1 MKSLRSVV
9 VVGGG
14 AAGVAAAE
22 TLRREGHEGPL
33 VLLGDEPA
41 LPYDRPPLSKQV
53 LTGAWEPER
62 TVLRD
67 EEHYAGLDVR
77 LVRGRAAGLD
87 VEGGLVRVEGAA
99 DLPFDGLV
107 IATGLRPRRLPQ
119 GRDLAGVHV
128 LRDRPEA
135 LDLRAALEAGRRAV
149 VVGAGF
155 LGLEVAASARAMG
168 LEVTV
173 ADPLPVPMMR
183 QVGPRVGAAV
193 AGLHRARGVDL
204 RTGAGVKEMAGED
217 GRVTA
222 VTLSDGTTVPADVV
236 LVAVGAVPAVEW
248 LRGSGLPLGDG
259 VECDEHC
266 RAAPGIYGA
275 GDVASW
281 INPRYGRRMRL
292 EHRMNATDQ
301 GTAAAHNLLHGD
313 ARPFAPLPYF
323 WSDQYDVKIQAHG
336 VFPEESDVTI
346 EEGSVEDGRFV
357 ALYRSGGEL
366 TGVLGWNLPARVL
379 PYRKRLLE
387 QWSPR

>member
-1 MKSLRSVV
+1 MRSLRSVV
-9 VVGGG
+9 VAGAG

-22 TLRREGHEGPL
+22 TLRREGYEGSL

-53 LTGAWEPER
+53 LTGAWEPDR

-67 EEHYAGLDVR
+67 ADHYAGLDVR
-77 LVRGRAAGLD
+77 LVRGRATGLD
-87 VEGGLVRVEGAA
+87 AERGLVRVEGSA

-107 IATGLRPRRLPQ
+107 IATGLRPRRLPEC
-119 GRDLAGVHV
+119 GGLAGVHV
-128 LRDRPEA
+128 LRDRPDA
-135 LDLRAALEAGRRAV
+135 LELRAALRDALRDGRRAL

-155 LGLEVAASARAMG
+155 LGLEVAASARGMG

-193 AGLHRARGVDL
+193 AALHRDRGVDL
-204 RTGAGVKEMAGED
+204 RMGAGVKEVTAEG
-217 GRVTA
+217 GRVAA
-222 VTLSDGTTVPADVV
+222 VTLSDGTTVRAGVV
-236 LVAVGAVPAVEW
+236 LVAVGAEPAVGW

-266 RAAPGIYGA
+266 RAAPGIYAA

-281 INPRYGRRMRL
+281 LNPRYGRRMRV
-292 EHRMNATDQ
+292 EHRTNATDQ
-301 GTAAAHNLLHGD
+301 GAAAAHNLLHGD

-336 VFPEESDVTI
+336 VFPEGSDVTI
-346 EEGSVEDGRFV
+346 EEGAVEDGRFV
-357 ALYRSGGEL
+357 ALYRSGGVL
-366 TGVLGWNLPARVL
+366 TGVLGWNLPARVM

-387 QWSPR
+387 Q

>member
-1 MKSLRSVV
+1 MRSPRSVV
-9 VVGGG
+9 VAGAG

-22 TLRREGHEGPL
+22 TLRREGYAGSL
-33 VLLGDEPA
+33 VLLGAEPA

-53 LTGAWEPER
+53 LTGAWEPGR

-67 EEHYAGLDVR
+67 ADHYAGLDVR

-87 VEGGLVRVEGAA
+87 VGRALVRVEGAP
-99 DLPFDGLV
+99 DLPFDALV
-107 IATGLRPRRLPQ
+107 IATGLRPRRLPE

-128 LRDRPEA
+128 LRDRPDA
-135 LDLRAALEAGRRAV
+135 LALRADLETARAAGLRAV

-155 LGLEVAASARAMG
+155 LGLEVAASARSMG

-193 AGLHRARGVDL
+193 AALHRDRGVDL
-204 RTGAGVKEMAGED
+204 RMGAGVQEMVAAD

-222 VTLSDGTTVPADVV
+222 VTLSDGTTVPAGVV
-236 LVAVGAVPAVEW
+236 LVAVGAEPAVEW
-248 LRGSGLPLGDG
+248 LRGSGVPLGDG

-266 RAAPGIYGA
+266 RAAPGIYAA

-281 INPRYGRRMRL
+281 LNPRYGRRMRL

-301 GTAAAHNLLHGD
+301 GAAAAHNLLHGD
-313 ARPFAPLPYF
+313 VRPFAPLPYF

-387 QWSPR
+387 R

>member
-1 MKSLRSVV
+1 MRSLRSVV
-9 VVGGG
+9 VAGAG
-14 AAGVAAAE
+14 AAGVAAVE
-22 TLRREGHEGPL
+22 TLRREGYEGPL

-53 LTGAWEPER
+53 LTGAWEPDR
-62 TVLRD
+62 TELRD
-67 EEHYAGLDVR
+67 ADHYAGLDVR
-77 LVRGRAAGLD
+77 LVRGRATGLD
-87 VEGGLVRVEGAA
+87 VGRALVRVEGAA

-107 IATGLRPRRLPQ
+107 IATGLRPRRLPEC
-119 GRDLAGVHV
+119 RDLAGVHV
-128 LRDRPEA
+128 LRDRPDA
-135 LDLRAALEAGRRAV
+135 LELRAALRDALRDGRRAV

-155 LGLEVAASARAMG
+155 LGLEVAASARGMG

-193 AGLHRARGVDL
+193 AALHRDRGVDL
-204 RTGAGVKEMAGED
+204 RMGAGVKEVAAED

-222 VTLSDGTTVPADVV
+222 VTLSDGTTVRAGVV
-236 LVAVGAVPAVEW
+236 LVAVGAEPAVGW

-266 RAAPGIYGA
+266 RAAPGIYAA

-281 INPRYGRRMRL
+281 LNPRYGRRMRV
-292 EHRMNATDQ
+292 EHRTNATDQ
-301 GTAAAHNLLHGD
+301 GAAAAHNLLHGD
-313 ARPFAPLPYF
+313 VKPFAPLPYF

-346 EEGSVEDGRFV
+346 EEGAVEDGRFV

-387 QWSPR
+387 Q